1 MIFKSLR
8 PLVYKI
14 MLFSIKQLS
23 DKNLYK
29 TFKKEEFGIFHH
41 SWKILCHAQNFSIT
55 WRRFMVSQ
63 FYHHFMWVLNL
74 KRSTRDWNQKQFKLS
89 NAQLNIGAVGKDKKV
104 DQWHFDSINF
114 VAVLIFS
121 NIDNMIGTY

>member
-1 MIFKSLR
+1 MSCPEFLEHMEKIYGEPVLPSL
-8 PLVYKI
+8 Y
-14 MLFSIKQLS
+14 
-23 DKNLYK
+23 
-29 TFKKEEFGIFHH
+29 
-41 SWKILCHAQNFSIT
+41 
-55 WRRFMVSQ
+55 VSLK
-63 FYHHFMWVLNL
+63 F

-121 NIDNMIGTY
+121 NIDNMIGTYLNLLRLSI

>member
-1 MIFKSLR
+1 MSCPEFLEHMEKVYGEPVLPSL
-8 PLVYKI
+8 Y
-14 MLFSIKQLS
+14 
-23 DKNLYK
+23 
-29 TFKKEEFGIFHH
+29 
-41 SWKILCHAQNFSIT
+41 
-55 WRRFMVSQ
+55 VSPQ
-63 FYHHFMWVLNL
+63 F

-121 NIDNMIGTY
+121 NIDNMIGTYLNLLRLSIGQTISIVGGVASIVNHKTSRKNGFGRSCFHE